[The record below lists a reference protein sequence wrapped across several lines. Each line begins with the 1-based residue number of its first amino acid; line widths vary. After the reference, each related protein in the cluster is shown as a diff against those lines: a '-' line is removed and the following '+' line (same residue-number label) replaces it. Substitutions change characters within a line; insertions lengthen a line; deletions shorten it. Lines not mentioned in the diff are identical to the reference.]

1 MTNAYAHVEL
11 LVTDFDGDNFIGR
24 HDLKQTLSR
33 LSRDELSDEEAAFIV
48 DKVGTRPTVHN

>member
-1 MTNAYAHVEL
+1 MTNAHVEL

-48 DKVGTRPTVHN
+48 DKVGIRPTVHN